1 MIHSTW
7 DLIDVEIPCFLT
19 GGKYDMAQRPMTII
33 SLRTAIGWWR
43 ISGHLYQ
50 RVDSVNIPNIKG
62 TENIN
67 SYCYMQ
73 VIIFDTIQYQCVW
86 FLSTKQ
92 YHFATNLLMM
102 ITADDGGESPHAFGT
117 AAGISCARGI
127 SSPLTWVKG
136 SGVLGRLVG
145 WGWLRL
151 RRPEMTRDSE
161 PLLRTQAVSEKNH
174 GLTLYRFRWFSHSNH
189 HGIFQIMIGYLHLFT
204 Y

>member
-1 MIHSTW
+1 
-7 DLIDVEIPCFLT
+7 
-19 GGKYDMAQRPMTII
+19 
-33 SLRTAIGWWR
+33 
-43 ISGHLYQ
+43 
-50 RVDSVNIPNIKG
+50 
-62 TENIN
+62 
-67 SYCYMQ
+67 MQ

-145 WGWLRL
+145 FGML

-161 PLLRTQAVSEKNH
+161 PSLRTQAVSEKNH
-174 GLTLYRFRWFSHSNH
+174 GPTLYRFRWFSHSNQLWWAIYIYLPIKNGVSIAMCQNH
-189 HGIFQIMIGYLHLFT
+189 PKWVMLVRLSFENWGLFSDKAKWIQAKKLFHGYFMRSCLSLRFIKENI
-204 Y
+204 